1 MKLEKYTSEINIL
14 TKYFSYYCKHHH
26 SNQIIHEISHNYKN
40 ETFCEKISLC
50 DECLDNLNYSI
61 ERLQN
66 CQYEEK
72 LRCRSCKTPC
82 YEKSYW
88 KKLAKVMIYSSLRL
102 KLTNFVSK
110 LKIS

>member
-1 MKLEKYTSEINIL
+1 MKLEKYIQEVDTL
-14 TKYFSYYCKHHH
+14 QTYFQYFCQHNHTNQVIQNNSH
-26 SNQIIHEISHNYKN
+26 SYKN
-40 ETFCEKISLC
+40 NDFDETLKLC
-50 DECLDNLNYSI
+50 DECFETLKYSL

-72 LRCRSCKTPC
+72 PRCRTCKTPC

-88 KKLAKVMIYSSLRL
+88 KKLAKVMVYSSLRL
-102 KLTNFVSK
+102 KLSSFIDK